1 MEVQKIIF
9 FFQIIFNLLFV
20 VKYKS
25 LSKIINIYDNPDKV
39 RKFHKQSVPILGGIL
54 VFLNFLVFLPIILYF
69 EGTSI
74 FFIFTDYKDFLLFYI
89 FFTVFFL
96 IGLFDDIRNLT
107 PKLRLIMTSLASLL
121 IIFFDKNLIIEAVTI
136 FNIEINFVYKPLSI
150 IFTVF
155 CIIVLIN
162 ALNMIDGIN
171 LQFTS
176 YSILIILFIA
186 SKNPDIIYILF
197 LIPLVF
203 FFYLNLGSKAF
214 MGDAGTYSLA
224 FLFSTIFIKSF
235 NNFLLNEV
243 EIILLLLIP
252 GLELI
257 RVFFIRLIN
266 KRSPFRGDRNHLHH
280 YLTLKTSLSNSLIIF
295 IFLSSLPTILNQF
308 TSKVIAF
315 LIPMFFYFSL
325 IFLLRKNLIK
335 N

>member
-1 MEVQKIIF
+1 M
-9 FFQIIFNLLFV
+9 
-20 VKYKS
+20 
-25 LSKIINIYDNPDKV
+25 
-39 RKFHKQSVPILGGIL
+39 
-54 VFLNFLVFLPIILYF
+54 
-69 EGTSI
+69 
-74 FFIFTDYKDFLLFYI
+74 
-89 FFTVFFL
+89 FFL